1 MVELAGEGTDHVN
14 ASVSY
19 EMRRD
24 SQHTETL
31 TLIGTSDI
39 NGLGNCRGNTI
50 IGNSGAN
57 VLEGFWGDD
66 LMFGGDGQDTLVGG
80 HGNDTFLSG
89 PSSDTISSGALRD
102 SFIGG
107 IGDDIYIIDHRW
119 IRIVE
124 QANEGTDNVRS
135 SISLALRDHSQHLEL
150 LSLTGATDIDGTGNG
165 LANVI
170 TGNSGNNVLNGAWG
184 DDTLIGGAGN
194 DTFLD
199 DNGADSMVGGL
210 GDDTYRFDNLR
221 DQIAEAA
228 GEGTDHVDASVTV
241 ELRKHSQHLETLTLI
256 GSDNISGTGNGL
268 GNILTGNSG
277 NNVLDGAWGDDTLI
291 GGAGNDTLIGGVGI
305 DTFSFYTGD
314 GQDGITGFEDDID
327 VIDIQGAF
335 TLVQVGADVRIDHG
349 IGDSVLV
356 SGMTVVDLTDDVF

>member
-1 MVELAGEGTDHVN
+1 MSEFMDMALAEAEAAAARGEVPVGAVVVSAEGEVLARAGNRVVELAGEGTDHVN

-39 NGLGNCRGNTI
+39 NGLGNGLGNTI

-170 TGNSGNNVLNGAWG
+170 TGNSGNNVL
-184 DDTLIGGAGN
+184 
-194 DTFLD
+194 
-199 DNGADSMVGGL
+199 
-210 GDDTYRFDNLR
+210 
-221 DQIAEAA
+221 
-228 GEGTDHVDASVTV
+228 
-241 ELRKHSQHLETLTLI
+241 
-256 GSDNISGTGNGL
+256 
-268 GNILTGNSG
+268 
-277 NNVLDGAWGDDTLI
+277 DGAWGDDTLI